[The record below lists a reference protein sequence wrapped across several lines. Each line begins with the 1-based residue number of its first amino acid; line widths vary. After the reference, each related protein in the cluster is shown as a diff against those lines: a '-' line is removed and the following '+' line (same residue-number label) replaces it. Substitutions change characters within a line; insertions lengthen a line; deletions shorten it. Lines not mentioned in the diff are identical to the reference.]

1 MISKSEIKDIFISH
15 NWGIDNENRDN
26 HKRCLELAELLI
38 KNGYSVWIDE
48 YDMAINIDFKIIEA
62 INNSSIVL
70 MCLTD
75 VYCKKITY
83 GISRQIIIDN
93 CYKEW
98 NYTFYK
104 KKKII
109 PLLMEK
115 DVLNSYWIS
124 IIELYLHN
132 TYYIDMSNEIE
143 DNILILKKQL
153 IHNKIKTNKDK
164 KKMFIKS
171 FINKKLN
178 IIKLFVNNK
187 LNLKLLKINNK

>member
-1 MISKSEIKDIFISH
+1 MISNSKIKDIFITH

-26 HKRCLELAELLI
+26 HKRCLELARLLI
-38 KNGYSVWIDE
+38 DYGYNVWIDE

-62 INNSSIVL
+62 INNCSIVL

-75 VYCKKITY
+75 RYCKKITY
-83 GISRQIIIDN
+83 GISRQIINDN

-124 IIELYLHN
+124 VIELYLHN
-132 TYYIDMSNEIE
+132 TYYIDMSSEIE

-153 IHNKIKTNKDK
+153 IHNKIKTNEERAINV
-164 KKMFIKS
+164 IKS

-178 IIKLFVNNK
+178 F
-187 LNLKLLKINNK
+187 KLL